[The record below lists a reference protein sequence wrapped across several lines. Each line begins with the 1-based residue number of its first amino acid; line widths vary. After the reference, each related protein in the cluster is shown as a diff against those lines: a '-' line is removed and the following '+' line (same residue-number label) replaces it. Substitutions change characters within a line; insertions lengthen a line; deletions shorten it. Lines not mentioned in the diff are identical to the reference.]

1 MGRVADPTIREEL
14 VRAAGG
20 YVLEHGLA
28 GLSLRPLAA
37 ALGTSPRMLLYHFG
51 SKEQLVMAAL
61 DETRRRQA
69 ELLGTYLAEQP
80 DADPA
85 EIFRRLWRWLVSPE
99 HLPFLRLF
107 LEVYALSLQYPER
120 FPGFA
125 ESDVRDILGWLD
137 RIPFEIDV
145 PREEHENLVTLLL
158 ATHRGLYLDLLA
170 TGDRARVDRAQQTF
184 MHALE
189 TYYSR
194 EENDDG
200 ITR

>member
-14 VRAAGG
+14 VSAAGD
-20 YVLEHGLA
+20 YVLEHGMA
-28 GLSLRPLAA
+28 DLSLRPLAQ

-69 ELLGTYLAEQP
+69 ELLTAYLGEQP

-85 EIFRRLWRWLVSPE
+85 DVFRRLWRWLVSPA

-107 LEVYALSLQYPER
+107 LEVYALSLQYPDR

-125 ESDVRDILGWLD
+125 ESDVRDWLTGLD
-137 RIPFEIDV
+137 RIPFEIEV
-145 PREEHENLVTLLL
+145 PREEHENLITLIV
-158 ATHRGLYLDLLA
+158 AGHRGLYMDLLA
-170 TGDRARVDRAQQTF
+170 TGDRERVDRAQRTF
-184 MHALE
+184 LEALDNH
-189 TYYSR
+189 YGG
-194 EENDDG
+194 NDGKQD
-200 ITR
+200 